1 MKVNCEMTFS
11 STAVL
16 WPQPETYPHW
26 NLKCRNLKPMPLPQT
41 TPPDERPLSLPP
53 AISAAQLSSF
63 SIGAIMNK
71 SSGLK
76 QHACIF
82 LQFRRPDVWNQFH
95 WAPVNM
101 SAAGSVQRLLG
112 TNCPLAFPVSRS
124 HPHSLVL
131 ALSYIFKADP
141 LHPKA
146 LFVTDPPASLLGRM
160 WFALSPPR

>member
-82 LQFRRPDVWNQFH
+82 LQFRRPTSEISFTELRSTCQQLVPCRGFWGQTVPLPFQFLEATH
-95 WAPVNM
+95 IPWFWPFPL
-101 SAAGSVQRLLG
+101 SSKQIPSIPRPCLSLTLLL
-112 TNCPLAFPVSRS
+112 PS
-124 HPHSLVL
+124 
-131 ALSYIFKADP
+131 
-141 LHPKA
+141 
-146 LFVTDPPASLLGRM
+146 
-160 WFALSPPR
+160 